1 MHHLAIHFQSPGL
14 FGGMGRQTAPDA
26 PCPVDIVTGQVR
38 GMITEQVA
46 QDREQEGENP
56 APPLHLRDRNQV
68 LLELE
73 NAVSY

>member
-1 MHHLAIHFQSPGL
+1 MPQVLWILDP
-14 FGGMGRQTAPDA
+14 
-26 PCPVDIVTGQVR
+26 GQVR

-46 QDREQEGENP
+46 QDREQGGETP
-56 APPLHLRDRNQV
+56 APPLLLRDRNQV